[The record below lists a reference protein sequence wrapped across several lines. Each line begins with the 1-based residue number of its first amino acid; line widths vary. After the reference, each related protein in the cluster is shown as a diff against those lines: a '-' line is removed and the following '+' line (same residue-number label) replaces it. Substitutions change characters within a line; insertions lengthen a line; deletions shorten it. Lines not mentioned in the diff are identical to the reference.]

1 MGTPQLNPEGY
12 KTSSVVE
19 AAGNLNGKL
28 LLIHGEIDDNV
39 HMANTMQFVHALQ
52 KAGKQFELMLYP
64 NNRHGITDAQQS
76 YHQYRLMTDFLNRSL
91 VGPK

>member
-1 MGTPQLNPEGY
+1 MSTPQANPEGY
-12 KTSSVVE
+12 KSSSVVE
-19 AAGNLNGKL
+19 AAADLHGKL
-28 LLIHGEIDDNV
+28 MLIHGEIDDNV
-39 HMANTMQFVHALQ
+39 HMTNTLQLAYGLQ